1 MDMPTQS
8 MPPPAMNGAAS
19 MSNGHTQY
27 SPPQLSAQNQLQNQD
42 QSQFNH
48 QNGAQQH
55 ISAGTLL
62 DICFMSLR
70 TTLTCF
76 GSDEIALY
84 DRQIRLWGVKAQEK
98 YEALSV
104 HSSIPF
110 LIISKASDRKCF
122 VDFYESSCKRDCQEP
137 RACWHWLLDNTGQ
150 SSGD

>member
-1 MDMPTQS
+1 

-27 SPPQLSAQNQLQNQD
+27 PPPQLSAQSQLQDQD
-42 QSQFNH
+42 QSQLDH
-48 QNGAQQH
+48 QNGAQH

-62 DICFMSLR
+62 DFMSHVSESNAYPL
-70 TTLTCF
+70 

-104 HSSIPF
+104 DSTIAC
-110 LIISKASDRKCF
+110 LIMSKASDCQGP
-122 VDFYESSCKRDCQEP
+122 VNFYESSCKRNRQESS
-137 RACWHWLLDNTGQ
+137 ACWHRFLDNTGQ
-150 SSGD
+150 SSSDRR